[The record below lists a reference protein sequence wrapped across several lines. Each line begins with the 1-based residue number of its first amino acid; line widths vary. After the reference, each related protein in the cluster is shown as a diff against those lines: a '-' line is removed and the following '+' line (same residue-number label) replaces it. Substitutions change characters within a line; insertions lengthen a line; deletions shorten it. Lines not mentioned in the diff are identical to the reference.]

1 MFESIHDL
9 PLAARAQKYREL
21 AAEALEQAR
30 RLPEGDQKQSFIR
43 IAFQWASLAEN
54 CEKLAGGKP

>member
-9 PLAARAQKYREL
+9 PFAARARKYREL

-30 RLPEGDQKQSFIR
+30 KLPEGDQKQAFVR

-54 CEKLAGGKP
+54 CERLAGDV